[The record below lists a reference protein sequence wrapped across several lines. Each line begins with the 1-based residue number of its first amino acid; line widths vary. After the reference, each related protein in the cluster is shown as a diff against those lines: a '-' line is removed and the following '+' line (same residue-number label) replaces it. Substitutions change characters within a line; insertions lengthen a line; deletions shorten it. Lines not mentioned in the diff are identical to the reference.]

1 MPEPSVH
8 HQKETDAD
16 QQTITIQKE
25 IIMKTIDNAVLAGYN
40 AGIERDRLRTGIGL
54 IEFER
59 TKEILLEKLPKPP
72 AVIYDIGG
80 AYGEYAWWL
89 ASLGYEVHLFD
100 LSETNIAMSAE
111 LAAEYPG
118 IKLASATVS
127 DARSIPCPDNSADAV
142 LLMGPLYSITEY
154 EERILAIEECGR
166 LLKDDGILFSAALTP
181 YSVLV
186 PRIALYHIDDTAMRR
201 ELDDPA
207 VMSIIERALEDG
219 CYINPEK
226 KIVSGLGS
234 SHLHTAKALKEELS
248 TGGFDTATVHGVMGG
263 AWLAPNLDELL
274 ANEELKAVLMKTVR
288 MLDTHEEI
296 IGLSGHLLAVS
307 IKKA

>member
-1 MPEPSVH
+1 
-8 HQKETDAD
+8 
-16 QQTITIQKE
+16 
-25 IIMKTIDNAVLAGYN
+25 MKTIDTAVLAGYN
-40 AGIERDRLRTGIGL
+40 ARIERDRLRTGIGL

-80 AYGEYAWWL
+80 AYGEYSWWL
-89 ASLGYEVHLFD
+89 TSLGYEVHLFD
-100 LSETNIAMSAE
+100 LSETNIAMSAD

-118 IKLASATVS
+118 VMLASATVC
-127 DARSIPCPDNSADAV
+127 DARSIPRPDKSADAV
-142 LLMGPLYSITEY
+142 LLMGPLYSIIEY

-186 PRIALYHIDDTAMRR
+186 PRIALYHIDGTAKRR

-207 VMSIIERALEDG
+207 VISMIERALEDG
-219 CYINPEK
+219 CYCNPEK
-226 KIVSGLGS
+226 KIASGLGS
-234 SHLHTAKALKEELS
+234 SHLHTAKALREELS
-248 TGGFDTATVHGVMGG
+248 EGGFDTAIVHGIMGG

-274 ANEELKAVLMKTVR
+274 ANEETKAVLMKTVR
-288 MLDTHEEI
+288 MLDTHKEI

-307 IKKA
+307 RKKT

>member
-1 MPEPSVH
+1 
-8 HQKETDAD
+8 
-16 QQTITIQKE
+16 
-25 IIMKTIDNAVLAGYN
+25 MKTIDKAVLAGYN

-100 LSETNIAMSAE
+100 LSTTNIAMSAE
-111 LAAEYPG
+111 LAAEHPG
-118 IKLASATVS
+118 VRLASAIVC
-127 DARSIPCPDNSADAV
+127 DARSVPRPDRSADAV

-154 EERILAIEECGR
+154 EERICAIKESGR
-166 LLKDDGILFSAALTP
+166 LLKDNGILFSAALTP

-186 PRIALYHIDDTAMRR
+186 PRIALYHIDDTEKRR

-207 VMSIIERALEDG
+207 VISIIERALEDG
-219 CYINPEK
+219 CYCNPEK
-226 KIVSGLGS
+226 RIASGLGS
-234 SHLHTAKALKEELS
+234 SHLHTAKALREELS
-248 TGGFDTATVHGVMGG
+248 SGGFETATVHGVMGG

-274 ANEELKAVLMKTVR
+274 ANEETKAVLMRTVR

-307 IKKA
+307 RKKRS

>member
-1 MPEPSVH
+1 
-8 HQKETDAD
+8 
-16 QQTITIQKE
+16 
-25 IIMKTIDNAVLAGYN
+25 MKTIDAAVLAGYN
-40 AGIERDRLRTGIGL
+40 AGIERNRLRTGIGL

-59 TKEILLEKLPKPP
+59 TKEILLEKLPEPP

-80 AYGEYAWWL
+80 AYGEYSWWL
-89 ASLGYEVHLFD
+89 SSLGYEVHLFD
-100 LSETNIAMSAE
+100 LFETNIKMSGE

-118 IKLASATVS
+118 VALKSAMVC
-127 DARSIPCPDNSADAV
+127 DARSIPRPDKSADAI

-154 EERILAIEECGR
+154 DERILAVKESCR

-186 PRIALYHIDDTAMRR
+186 SRLAVYREDDTKKRK

-207 VMSIIERALEDG
+207 VISIIERALVDG
-219 CYINPEK
+219 CYINPER
-226 KIVSGLGS
+226 KIANGLGS
-234 SHLHTAKALKEELS
+234 SHLHTAKALREELS
-248 TGGFDTATVHGVMGG
+248 HGGFNTLSVHGVMGG

-274 ANEELKAVLMKTVR
+274 KNEDTRKLLMKTVR

-307 IKKA
+307 RKKAKASSF

>member
-1 MPEPSVH
+1 
-8 HQKETDAD
+8 
-16 QQTITIQKE
+16 
-25 IIMKTIDNAVLAGYN
+25 MKTIDTAVLAGYN
-40 AGIERDRLRTGIGL
+40 AGIERDRLRTGIGI

-80 AYGEYAWWL
+80 AYGDYAWWL

-100 LSETNIAMSAE
+100 LSETNIAMSEE
-111 LAAEYPG
+111 LAMEYPG
-118 IKLASATVS
+118 VKLASTTVN
-127 DARSIPCPDNSADAV
+127 DARSIPRPDKSADAV

-154 EERILAIEECGR
+154 EERVLAIRESHR

-181 YSVLV
+181 FSVLV
-186 PRIALYHIDDTAMRR
+186 PRIALYHIDDTAKRR

-207 VMSIIERALEDG
+207 VVSVIERALEDG

-226 KIVSGLGS
+226 KIASGLGS
-234 SHLHTAKALKEELS
+234 SHLHTAKALREELS
-248 TGGFDTATVHGVMGG
+248 EGGFDTTSVHGVMGG

-274 ANEELKAVLMKTVR
+274 ANKETKAVLMKTVR

-307 IKKA
+307 RKKK

>member
-1 MPEPSVH
+1 
-8 HQKETDAD
+8 
-16 QQTITIQKE
+16 
-25 IIMKTIDNAVLAGYN
+25 MKTIDATVLAGYN
-40 AGIERDRLRTGIGL
+40 AGTERNRLREGIGL

-59 TKEILLEKLPKPP
+59 TKEILLEKLPPPP

-89 ASLGYEVHLFD
+89 ALRGYEVHLFD

-111 LAAEYPG
+111 LADEYPG
-118 IKLASATVS
+118 TCLAAATVC
-127 DARSIPCPDNSADAV
+127 DARSIPRPDASADAV

-154 EERILAIEECGR
+154 EERILAIRESRR
-166 LLKDDGILFSAALTP
+166 LLKGGGLLFSAALTP

-186 PRIALYHIDDTAMRR
+186 SRLAVYHENDTPKRR

-207 VMSIIERALEDG
+207 VLGIIERALEDG

-226 KIVSGLGS
+226 SIANGIGS
-234 SHLHTAKALKEELS
+234 SHLHTAKALREELRC
-248 TGGFDTATVHGVMGG
+248 GGFDASIVHGVMGG
-263 AWLAPNLDELL
+263 AWLAPNIHELME
-274 ANEELKAVLMKTVR
+274 NESTRRTLMKTVR

-307 IKKA
+307 RKV